1 MRILHLAK
9 YYWPRSG
16 GRERVV
22 QGLAEGAA
30 QLGHE
35 AEVYAVETTWDWSK
49 KRRHKHNVTRA
60 FSFGAV
66 GSQELAPGYLT
77 AAWKSADII
86 HVHHPHSLADLACL
100 LRLRRTPLVVTQH
113 QDARPGPIAPRLA
126 HRTLK
131 RAGAIVVPSSSH
143 MALCRELVGFESK
156 VEVIPFGIDEQRWM
170 EVPPPPG
177 GKPARAIFVG
187 RLVRWK
193 GVDLLLRALQQTE
206 DVELDIVGHGPE
218 APYLKTL
225 AKALAITDRVRFF
238 GEFPDEDLP
247 FRMAAADFLVLPSV
261 SVNEMFGLVAIEAMA
276 AGRPV
281 ITTDLPSG
289 VRDVNVAGETGFVV
303 PLRDVDALAGA
314 IQTLAADPGLV
325 RKMGEAGRRRVE
337 EQFTRAVMA
346 RRHIEL
352 YERLLARR

>member
-1 MRILHLAK
+1 VRILHLAK

-35 AEVYAVETTWDWSK
+35 AEVYAVETRWDWSK

-60 FSFGAV
+60 FSFGVV

-77 AAWKSADII
+77 AAWKSADLI

-113 QDARPGPIAPRLA
+113 QDARPGPLAPRLA
-126 HRTLK
+126 RRTLR

-143 MALCRELVGFESK
+143 VALCRELVGFESK
-156 VEVIPFGIDEQRWM
+156 VEVIPFGIDERRWM

-177 GKPARAIFVG
+177 GKPARAIFIG

-193 GVDLLLRALQQTE
+193 GVDILLRALQQTE
-206 DVELDIVGHGPE
+206 DVELDIVGHGLE
-218 APYLKTL
+218 APRLKTL

-261 SVNEMFGLVAIEAMA
+261 SVNEMFGLVALEAMA

-289 VRDVNVAGETGFVV
+289 VRDVNIVGETGFVV
-303 PLRDVDALAGA
+303 PLRDVNALASA
-314 IQTLAADPGLV
+314 IQTLAADPALA

-337 EQFTRAVMA
+337 EQFTREVMA
-346 RRHIEL
+346 RRHVEL
-352 YERLLARR
+352 YERLVAGR